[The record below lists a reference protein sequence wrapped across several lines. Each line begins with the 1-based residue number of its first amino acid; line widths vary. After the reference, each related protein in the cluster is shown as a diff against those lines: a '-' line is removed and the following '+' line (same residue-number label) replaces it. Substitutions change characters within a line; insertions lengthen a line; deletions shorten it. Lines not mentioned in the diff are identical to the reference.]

1 VRARGEL
8 EVERARPAWRHAVA
22 LVAALVYLLLTGLAA
37 SPYDDS
43 FFFKR
48 IALHFLAGHGFS
60 WNVADGPVHGLTSQL
75 FGLLAVPLTWLW
87 PNHFVLASKL
97 CLAAS
102 FAVLVAVSVRFAARA
117 AVPAPAAGVLLLLA
131 FGTPLALL
139 EPHTGME
146 TSLCLAVLAVA
157 LAQIAAFRERASSP
171 RESAGYD
178 VRCALLT
185 ALVYTCRPDA
195 ALLPALSFVVLQ
207 RRNRVSLLR
216 YGGLL
221 AVLMAGLWALF
232 HAYYGS
238 ALPLSFYAKTAG
250 LSAFDSELRQAGVP
264 GKIQHLLT
272 FSAFS
277 APLAWL
283 ALRGARGG
291 DARVRALL
299 GASAAF
305 VAYQALLTDE
315 IMGYR
320 ARFYLPA
327 IVPLAFAAL
336 LGWQQARA
344 RTQPAAAFRAW
355 LVWAAGIFLAY
366 ALGGVERGR
375 SALEGVPFGAYAAA
389 LVLGVLLCDGLRQT
403 PRLSARGATW
413 ASIGA
418 LAFGA
423 ACLQA
428 PRLPH
433 APLADDAFLR
443 RASAEVTTTRGLF
456 EVARCIA
463 GPETLYHSEI
473 GVPGLVLPDWRVVDL
488 VGLMSNELARHRP
501 PFDEYCLRDRPAVL
515 FLPHK
520 NYRALNAEIRK
531 SACLREYTL
540 AVQDSSSPLYIRS
553 DLSPA
558 FNACRRDAW
567 RVP

>member
-1 VRARGEL
+1 MRAHGEV
-8 EVERARPAWRHAVA
+8 EVERVRPAWRHAAALLVA
-22 LVAALVYLLLTGLAA
+22 LAYLLLTGLDA

-48 IALHFLAGHGFS
+48 IALHSLAGHGFS
-60 WNVADGPVHGLTSQL
+60 WNVTDGPVHGLTSQL
-75 FGLLAVPLTWLW
+75 FGLLAVPLTSVW

-97 CLAAS
+97 GLAAS
-102 FAVLVAVSVRFAARA
+102 FAALVALSVRFAARA
-117 AVPAPAAGVLLLLA
+117 GVPAPAAGVLLLLA

-146 TSLCLAVLAVA
+146 TSFCLAVLAVA
-157 LAQIAAFRERASSP
+157 LAPIAQGAERANSAG
-171 RESAGYD
+171 ESAAHDFG
-178 VRCALLT
+178 CALLT

-207 RRNRVSLLR
+207 RRNRASLLR

-221 AVLMAGLWALF
+221 ALLMMGLWAIF
-232 HAYYGS
+232 RAYYGS

-250 LSAFDSELRQAGVP
+250 LSVFDRELRHAGVP

-272 FSAFS
+272 FAAFS

-283 ALRGARGG
+283 ALRSGEAR
-291 DARVRALL
+291 ARALL
-299 GASAAF
+299 VASAAF
-305 VAYQALLTDE
+305 IAYQALLTNE

-320 ARFYLPA
+320 ARFYMPA
-327 IVPLAFAAL
+327 VVSLALAAL
-336 LGWQQARA
+336 LGWQKARA
-344 RTQPAAAFRAW
+344 RIRPTEAISAW
-355 LVWAAGIFLAY
+355 LVWAASVFAAY
-366 ALGGVERGR
+366 ALGSVERGR
-375 SALEGVPFGAYAAA
+375 SALEGVPFGAYAVA
-389 LVLGVLLCDGLRQT
+389 LILGVLLCDALRPT

-418 LAFGA
+418 LGFGA
-423 ACLQA
+423 ACLHA
-428 PRLPH
+428 PRWPH
-433 APLADDAFLR
+433 ASLADAAFLR

-463 GPETLYHSEI
+463 GPQTLYHSEI

-488 VGLMSNELARHRP
+488 VGLMSKELAQHRP

-520 NYRALNAEIRK
+520 NYRALNEEIRE

-540 AVQDSSSPLYIRS
+540 AVADSSSPLYIRS

-558 FNACRRDAW
+558 FNACRRDEW

>member
-1 VRARGEL
+1 VRARGEV
-8 EVERARPAWRHAVA
+8 EVERGHPAWRHA
-22 LVAALVYLLLTGLAA
+22 AALLVVLAYLLLTGLTA

-60 WNVADGPVHGLTSQL
+60 WNVTDGPVHGLTSQL

-102 FAVLVAVSVRFAARA
+102 FALLVGLSVRFAVRA
-117 AVPAPAAGVLLLLA
+117 AVPAAQAGVLLLLA

-157 LAQIAAFRERASSP
+157 LGQIVLGAERASSP
-171 RESAGYD
+171 GEGAAYAACS
-178 VRCALLT
+178 ALLT

-195 ALLPALSFVVLQ
+195 ALLPALTFMVLQ
-207 RRNRVSLLR
+207 RRNRVNLL
-216 YGGLL
+216 GFGALL
-221 AVLMAGLWALF
+221 ALSMGGLWAAF

-250 LSAFDSELRQAGVP
+250 LSAFDSELRHAGVP
-264 GKIQHLLT
+264 GKVQHLLT
-272 FSAFS
+272 FAAFS

-283 ALRGARGG
+283 ALRGE

-299 GASAAF
+299 AASATF
-305 VAYQALLTDE
+305 IAYQALLTDE

-320 ARFYLPA
+320 ARFYMPA

-336 LGWQQARA
+336 LAWPRARA
-344 RTQPAAAFRAW
+344 RIRPAEAFRAW
-355 LVWAAGIFLAY
+355 LVWASAIFVAY

-375 SALEGVPFGAYAAA
+375 SALEGVPFGAYAVA

-403 PRLSARGATW
+403 PRLSARNATW

-428 PRLPH
+428 PRLPR
-433 APLADDAFLR
+433 ASLTDAAFLR
-443 RASAEVTTTRGLF
+443 RASDEVTTTRGLF
-456 EVARCIA
+456 EVARCIS
-463 GPETLYHSEI
+463 GPQTLYHSEI
-473 GVPGLVLPDWRVVDL
+473 GIPGLVLPDWRVVDL
-488 VGLMSNELARHRP
+488 VGLMSNELAQHRP
-501 PFDEYCLRDRPAVL
+501 PFDEYCRRDRPAVL

-520 NYRALNAEIRK
+520 NYRALNAEIRE

-540 AVQDSSSPLYIRS
+540 AVRDSSSPLYIRS